1 MKENDEQLWTVKG
14 ATLSDKSARK
24 EYKLTQEEIL
34 DGINEGKLHYRVNY
48 IYDNPW
54 YRLLRTEVE
63 KFVEEKHGAKHL
75 QENKLKTELK
85 QIDKEL
91 KTLKTQTQVL
101 EIRKKELHLKLGIK
115 NDKKEKN

>member
-1 MKENDEQLWTVKG
+1 MVENAEQLWTVKG

-24 EYKLTQEEIL
+24 EFKLTQDDIL
-34 DGINEGKLHYRVNY
+34 EGINEGKLHYRVNY

-63 KFVEEKHGAKHL
+63 KFVEEKYGINHL
-75 QENKLKTELK
+75 QENKLKMEVK

-91 KTLKTQTQVL
+91 KVLKTKTQSL
-101 EIRKKELHLKLGIK
+101 EIRKIEIQSILDLKIK
-115 NDKKEKN
+115 K